1 MVTLRPAALVL
12 AAAFGIGLGLPAVTS
27 QPTGF
32 VSSAQQ
38 DAPDVNAPASDPPAR
53 ASSPTV
59 PASSSQGVMQVP
71 PPAVLLAL
79 LRGTLAAVNQANV
92 TGNYSVLRDLGAP
105 AFRENYNAA
114 ELADRFRPW
123 RDNAL
128 DFAAILLLDAKLS
141 RAPSIDK
148 DGVLR
153 LAGYFPTA
161 PLRIGFDLGFQAIG
175 GNWRL
180 STISVDARQQQA
192 SDAPVA
198 KSAPA
203 APAPGV
209 AATRDVPS
217 PAPISI
223 ARETPSA
230 APARGLPP
238 PAASGRNDTAPA
250 IAPFSATASRL
261 AVRPAPFDM
270 RP

>member
-12 AAAFGIGLGLPAVTS
+12 AAAFGVALGLPAVTS

-38 DAPDVNAPASDPPAR
+38 EAQEARPASTPANAAPAGGT
-53 ASSPTV
+53 SPTV
-59 PASSSQGVMQVP
+59 PASTAQGVLQVP

-123 RDNAL
+123 RENAL

-180 STISVDARQQQA
+180 STIAVDARPQEA
-192 SDAPVA
+192 SDAPAAKAPAASPATARAPVA
-198 KSAPA
+198 KQAPA
-203 APAPGV
+203 APKQM
-209 AATRDVPS
+209 
-217 PAPISI
+217 
-223 ARETPSA
+223 ARETPA
-230 APARGLPP
+230 RPPAPATTQ
-238 PAASGRNDTAPA
+238 GRNDPA
-250 IAPFSATASRL
+250 EIVPPFSATASRP
-261 AVRPAPFDM
+261 AIRPAPFAM
-270 RP
+270 GP